1 MSLSTGL
8 SRSAL
13 QGLVRRRGLVTAAG
27 ALVLLVVVYWLMVR
41 TGTGQ
46 RFEDAAL
53 RGTLEYA
60 DRHERAAANGR
71 LRAISM
77 GSLAFFCVLIV
88 LIGVVRK
95 RWLPALA
102 SLFTLIGGL
111 GVAEVLKRYVVV
123 RPLLYGQSDEVRNSF
138 PSGHTTIAMAGLFAL
153 LIVVA
158 PRWRGLVALLGALW
172 AVGIGANTVSAHWH
186 RLSDTIGG
194 GLIALAFGAVALAVL
209 ASLGRVAPLPA
220 GKAGR
225 VRLMRIA
232 VLVLGFLAVTGLA
245 LGILFTVLY
254 ARDAGRAGLVEDAN
268 WEAYLAAQSFASA
281 ASAIT
286 ALAMLALL
294 RGLDFGGPPDLAL
307 PPTDPVRK
315 AMPRR

>member
-1 MSLSTGL
+1 MT
-8 SRSAL
+8 AL
-13 QGLVRRRGLVTAAG
+13 V
-27 ALVLLVVVYWLMVR
+27 ALVLFVAVYWSMVR

-71 LRAISM
+71 LRAITM
-77 GSLAFFCVLIV
+77 GSLGFFCVLIV
-88 LIGVVRK
+88 LIGAVRR
-95 RWLPALA
+95 RWLLVPA

-111 GVAEVLKRYVVV
+111 GTAEVLKRYVVA
-123 RPLLYGQSDEVRNSF
+123 RPLLYGQTGEVTNSF

-172 AVGIGANTVSAHWH
+172 AVSIGANTVSAHWH

-194 GLIALAFGAVALAVL
+194 DLIALTFGSVALA
-209 ASLGRVAPLPA
+209 AMAWLGRAAPLPE
-220 GKAGR
+220 GRAGR
-225 VRLMRIA
+225 VLLMRVA
-232 VLVLGFLAVTGLA
+232 ALVLGFLAVTGLA
-245 LGILFTVLY
+245 LGVLFTVLY

-268 WEAYLAAQSFASA
+268 WEAYLAAQSYASA

-286 ALAMLALL
+286 ALTMLTLL
-294 RGLDFGGPPDLAL
+294 RGMDFGGPPFLAL
-307 PPTDPVRK
+307 PRTAAARTR
-315 AMPRR
+315 APRH